1 MVSVFVLFLSAPSFE
16 QAQKEK
22 ISAAVQ
28 RKSASA
34 FFAVHNM
41 VSAPCVE
48 TIIQFFANMSSIKK
62 LMTGE
67 GVCGIMTV
75 EAVTVHS
82 IWQEMC
88 FGFCVN
94 I

>member
-62 LMTGE
+62 TDDRGGGLWYNDRKGGVYAFGTG
-67 GVCGIMTV
+67 
-75 EAVTVHS
+75 
-82 IWQEMC
+82 
-88 FGFCVN
+88 
-94 I
+94 